1 MAKHRDLPVR
11 ARIYEAIQFI
21 TYEFGQM
28 GEEADDADDKKATMH
43 GVLES
48 TVQEAISDTIAG
60 HDVFGNDKGRVF
72 LTDLERMKLKEAE
85 GDRRIELMEQRMLG
99 YESEMKMLSEGYLKL
114 RDRFLENFSKATIAG
129 YTSATSI
136 INACDISAAEGN
148 CVSDATLYKPGGR
161 SDTEIFTQLYGFT
174 PTRVLELDKHQN
186 TTAINMLNKHASLL
200 VRKFPSLHNIIITA
214 FTRFVNSQG
223 RDLANVSEEW
233 ADPRGG
239 NYNALIAAYHRCQF
253 VEQNASG
260 SGPSR

>member
-28 GEEADDADDKKATMH
+28 EEEADDADDKKATMH

-60 HDVFGNDKGRVF
+60 HDVLGNDKGRVF
-72 LTDLERMKLKEAE
+72 LTDLERIKLKETE
-85 GDRRIELMEQRMLG
+85 RDRRIELMEQRMLG

-136 INACDISAAEGN
+136 INAGDISAAEGD
-148 CVSDATLYKPGGR
+148 CVSDATL
-161 SDTEIFTQLYGFT
+161 
-174 PTRVLELDKHQN
+174 
-186 TTAINMLNKHASLL
+186 
-200 VRKFPSLHNIIITA
+200 
-214 FTRFVNSQG
+214 
-223 RDLANVSEEW
+223 
-233 ADPRGG
+233 
-239 NYNALIAAYHRCQF
+239 
-253 VEQNASG
+253 
-260 SGPSR
+260 